1 MDDFDKIGK
10 LLQAGKATEIK
21 TETQELLDKGIDPK
35 TILEDGLMPAMA
47 TIGELFKENKIFVP
61 EMLIAARAMN
71 ASINVLKPLM
81 VEGAMSGKGT
91 VVLGTVKGD
100 LHDIGKNL
108 VRIMME
114 GKGLNVID
122 LGVDISPE
130 KFVQAAQEH
139 NAQLIACS
147 ALLTTTMQAMA
158 DVVSAFKEAGLY
170 DRVGI
175 MVGGA
180 PVTQG
185 FCDTIGAHIYSNNAA
200 SAADDAL
207 AFIGS

>member
-1 MDDFDKIGK
+1 LFGQID
-10 LLQAGKATEIK
+10 
-21 TETQELLDKGIDPK
+21 ETRIMGSAVI
-35 TILEDGLMPAMA
+35 
-47 TIGELFKENKIFVP
+47 
-61 EMLIAARAMN
+61 
-71 ASINVLKPLM
+71 
-81 VEGAMSGKGT
+81 GT
-91 VVLGTVKGD
+91 VQGD
-100 LHDIGKNL
+100 LHEVGKNL
-108 VRIMME
+108 VGVMLE
-114 GKGLNVID
+114 AKGFDVVD
-122 LGVDISPE
+122 LGVDVSPE